1 MGKLDV
7 SRYYAQSKIAVVQ
20 TSKADLTEL
29 LKKIL
34 FAEIAVEASNYAQS
48 SISAMHENSVPNI
61 ISTFEDTIFNKFAA
75 SVLNIMRLSGLFTAR
90 AVDAINAAVQ
100 LKQKI
105 FADIAAKA
113 FRFALLSLISTNAPS
128 KLAVVQTSVDDLTA
142 MTTPPFSNSGI
153 ADAVATI

>member
-7 SRYYAQSKIAVVQ
+7 SRYYAQSKITVVQ
-20 TSKADLTEL
+20 TSVAELTDR
-29 LKKIL
+29 LKKTL
-34 FAEIAVEASNYAQS
+34 FAEIAVEASHYTQS

-61 ISTFEDTIFNKFAA
+61 IATFEDTIFTEFAA
-75 SVLNIMRLSGLFTAR
+75 SVLNIMRLSGLPTAR
-90 AVDAINAAVQ
+90 GCGCDKYSNSIKAEN
-100 LKQKI
+100 

-113 FRFALLSLISTNAPS
+113 FRFAQLSLILTNAQS